1 MNARRIFIA
10 TVHWNSNEWV
20 ERQTYRAR
28 KHIGENIRIF
38 AFMDGVTSDLFSLVD
53 KYFQNSEL
61 SHPEKLDYLANRIG
75 EEATPDD
82 ILIFLDGDAFPI
94 ADISPIIA
102 QLSEYP
108 LVAVRRDENFGDQ
121 QPHPCFCITTVGF
134 WQSIAGS
141 WASGSEW
148 ERDDGSFGTDVGGKL
163 YGILKDS
170 EVEWRPLLRSNIV
183 DLHPLFFG
191 VYAGCIYHHG
201 AGFRNKLCRRDART
215 GMDSYSRKCL
225 RFIEICQG
233 KRYLRPLRVTLRRH
247 IYWYMSKRN
256 ENLHRRVTALI
267 SSEENFARILG
278 FLPT

>member
-1 MNARRIFIA
+1 
-10 TVHWNSNEWV
+10 
-20 ERQTYRAR
+20 
-28 KHIGENIRIF
+28 
-38 AFMDGVTSDLFSLVD
+38 MDGVTSDLFSLVD

-61 SHPEKLDYLANRIG
+61 SHPEKLDYLSNRIG

-148 ERDDGSFGTDVGGKL
+148 D
-163 YGILKDS
+163 
-170 EVEWRPLLRSNIV
+170 
-183 DLHPLFFG
+183 
-191 VYAGCIYHHG
+191 
-201 AGFRNKLCRRDART
+201 
-215 GMDSYSRKCL
+215 
-225 RFIEICQG
+225 
-233 KRYLRPLRVTLRRH
+233 
-247 IYWYMSKRN
+247 
-256 ENLHRRVTALI
+256 
-267 SSEENFARILG
+267 
-278 FLPT
+278 